1 MERAEYQEALAKL
14 ERLRP
19 TGFSS
24 TFRGLSYLLGPRR
37 ITSDLGSKAQRL
49 ADQLGRIGPPPDV
62 AAEHTALV
70 CAVRR
75 AASDLSEV
83 AQRKGMRAFER
94 FEAMAEI
101 DFGEAEMRALEAKG
115 YRLPK

>member
-1 MERAEYQEALAKL
+1 MERAEYQEALANL

-19 TGFSS
+19 TGLSS
-24 TFRGLSYLLGPRR
+24 TLTALTYLLGPRR

-49 ADQLGRIGPPPDV
+49 ADQLGRIDPPSDV

-70 CAVRR
+70 RAVRR
-75 AASDLSEV
+75 AASDLLEV
-83 AQRKGMRAFER
+83 AQRKDIRAFER